1 MLCIQ
6 ISCCH
11 CKCEMVLVLL
21 DSTRNGQ
28 ARDACFMPGFCLG
41 FTWRQRREKL
51 RATSYLQNFSSC
63 HACALHSKCLQLL
76 VASYDQSMNSRLHL
90 LRGVVSHQTWY
101 ACSLWLAAFVSYTS
115 GLVVARKLLAALPK
129 PGVIFRCFSTMLS
142 DHHSPCRL
150 VLLCN
155 AKETMGPCSAWKKSV
170 MTRLSGEY
178 SHSTHSNFYRTVWL
192 TNFNFEAS
200 SFRKGKIINYSP
212 HLWTMFI

>member
-1 MLCIQ
+1 MILLLAAPMLCIQ
-6 ISCCH
+6 ITCCH

-90 LRGVVSHQTWY
+90 LLGVVCHQTWF
-101 ACSLWLAAFVSYTS
+101 ACSLWWLLLFHIRLVWWWPESCWLPFQNLVSSSVAFRWCSPIITHLAGWCYCATPKKPWV
-115 GLVVARKLLAALPK
+115 LALP
-129 PGVIFRCFSTMLS
+129 
-142 DHHSPCRL
+142 
-150 VLLCN
+150 
-155 AKETMGPCSAWKKSV
+155 EKKK
-170 MTRLSGEY
+170 Y
-178 SHSTHSNFYRTVWL
+178 HD
-192 TNFNFEAS
+192 
-200 SFRKGKIINYSP
+200 
-212 HLWTMFI
+212 